1 MKKYI
6 YDDKSGLGYR
16 LYGEYYLPDL
26 ELMEDEE
33 ACYGKYGM
41 LRKTYLMEHR
51 KPYYQM
57 LMLQGKLNKHLNRI
71 DREAH
76 ERMDIL
82 VAQMAEKQGVTE
94 LFKAEQ
100 PMLWVQKM
108 NRIKT
113 AVEAIVFT
121 EIIYECFLLGK
132 HTVERVCSG
141 LSPLRRDRLWC

>member
-16 LYGEYYLPDL
+16 LYGDYYLPDL

-51 KPYYQM
+51 KTYYQM
-57 LMLQGKLNKHLNRI
+57 LMLQGKLNKHLNRV

-100 PMLWVQKM
+100 PMLWVQRM
-108 NRIKT
+108 NGTRT

-121 EIIYECFLLGK
+121 EIIYG
-132 HTVERVCSG
+132 
-141 LSPLRRDRLWC
+141 

>member
-1 MKKYI
+1 MEKYI
-6 YDDKSGLGYR
+6 YDDKNGLGYT
-16 LYGEYYLPDL
+16 LYGDYYLPDL
-26 ELMEDEE
+26 ELPEDEE
-33 ACYGKYGM
+33 AHYGKYGI
-41 LRKTYLMEHR
+41 LRKTYLKEHG

-57 LMLQGKLNKHLNRI
+57 LMLEGKLNKHLNRV

-100 PMLWVQKM
+100 PMLWVQRM
-108 NRIKT
+108 NGIRA

-121 EIIYECFLLGK
+121 EIIYG
-132 HTVERVCSG
+132 
-141 LSPLRRDRLWC
+141 